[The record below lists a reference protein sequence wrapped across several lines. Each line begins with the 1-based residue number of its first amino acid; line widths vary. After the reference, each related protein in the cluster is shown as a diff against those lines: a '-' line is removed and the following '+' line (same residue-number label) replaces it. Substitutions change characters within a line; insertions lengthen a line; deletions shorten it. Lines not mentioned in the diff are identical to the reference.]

1 MTQMTAAKAIVE
13 VLLREGVEKAFCV
26 PGESYLSILNA
37 LYETPQIELI
47 SGRHEGGV
55 SFMAEGYAKA
65 SGKVGVCFATRGP
78 GATNLSIGLHTAH
91 QDSTPMVAF
100 IGQVESSF
108 RGREGFQEID
118 MAEYFGHLVKWT
130 VELNDAHRVPELVHR
145 AFHMARSGRPGP
157 VLISLPQDVLDE
169 MAEMEFQ
176 ETEILFTPRPDR
188 QAVVKAK
195 EILQQAKRPVM
206 IAGGGVTSTKSAK
219 ELVELAEKLQIPV
232 ATAFRRFDAFPNQHP
247 YYIGQLG
254 VVAAPYL
261 VECVREADVVLALG
275 TRFSQITTQNYTLLT
290 SKTRLIHVDISPD
303 ELNKV
308 YRPALGIVADTKNF
322 ILDMLAELGESGQSE
337 ARESYIQELRKK
349 YEQYS
354 EVRVTSGQDYVNLEG
369 IMGDLMT
376 HLPSD
381 AIITSDAGNFYGWMA
396 KYYRFQEEGT
406 FVGPT
411 SGAMGYALPAAIGA
425 KVAQPEKTVV
435 AYAGDGGFMMTIQE
449 LETAVRN
456 KIPVLAIV
464 ANNNMFGTIR
474 MHQEKH
480 FPERVIATELSNPNF
495 AQIMTSMGGHGELVE
510 KNEDFVAAL
519 QRALASPKPALI
531 EVRIDPQQVSV
542 TGTIEELRAAQ
553 TTKQRLTIV

>member
-1 MTQMTAAKAIVE
+1 MTQMSAAKAIVE

-26 PGESYLSILNA
+26 PGESYLSVLNA

-91 QDSTPMVAF
+91 QDSTPLVAF

-118 MAEYFGHLVKWT
+118 MAEYFSHLVKWT

-157 VLISLPQDVLDE
+157 VLISLPQDVLNE
-169 MAEMEFQ
+169 VAVMEFQ
-176 ETEILFTPRPDR
+176 ETEILSNPRPEH
-188 QAVVKAK
+188 QAVVRAL
-195 EILQQAKRPVM
+195 EILQQAKRPVI
-206 IAGGGVTSTKSAK
+206 IAGGGVTGTKSAR
-219 ELVELAEKLQIPV
+219 ELVELAEKLKAPV

-254 VVAAPYL
+254 VGAAPYL

-290 SKTRLIHVDISPD
+290 SKTKLIHVDISAD

-322 ILDMLAELGESGQSE
+322 MLDLLAELGESSRSE
-337 ARESYIQELRKK
+337 AREAYIQEQRKK

-369 IMGDLMT
+369 IMGDLMN
-376 HLPSD
+376 HLPAD
-381 AIITSDAGNFYGWMA
+381 TIFTSDAGNFYGWMSRH
-396 KYYRFQEEGT
+396 YRFQEEGT

-435 AYAGDGGFMMTIQE
+435 AYAGDGGFMMTVQE

-456 KIPVLAIV
+456 RIPVLAIV
-464 ANNNMFGTIR
+464 ANNNMYGTIR

-495 AQIMTSMGGHGELVE
+495 AEIMINMGGYGELVE
-510 KNEDFVAAL
+510 KNEDFVPAL

-542 TGTIEELRAAQ
+542 AKTIEELRAAQ
-553 TTKQRLTIV
+553 TAIQK

>member
-1 MTQMTAAKAIVE
+1 MTHMTAAKAIVE

-26 PGESYLSILNA
+26 PGESYLSVLNV
-37 LYETPQIELI
+37 LYETPRIELI

-118 MAEYFGHLVKWT
+118 LADYFRHLVKWT
-130 VELNDAHRVPELVHR
+130 VELNDARRVPELVHR

-169 MAEMEFQ
+169 TAEMVFQ
-176 ETEILFTPRPDR
+176 ESEMLSHPRPDR
-188 QAVVKAK
+188 QAVAKAK
-195 EILQQAKRPVM
+195 EILRHAKRPVI

-219 ELVELAEKLQIPV
+219 ELVELAEKLQVPV

-254 VVAAPYL
+254 VGAAPYL

-290 SKTRLIHVDISPD
+290 SGTKLIHVDISPD

-322 ILDMLAELGESGQSE
+322 MLDLLAELGESGQSKERE
-337 ARESYIQELRKK
+337 AYIQEQRKK

-354 EVRVTSGQDYVNLEG
+354 EVRVTSGQHYVNLEG
-369 IMGDLMT
+369 IMGDLMN

-381 AIITSDAGNFYGWMA
+381 TIFTSDAGNFYGWMA
-396 KYYRFQEEGT
+396 KHYRFQEEGT

-435 AYAGDGGFMMTIQE
+435 AYAGDGGFMMTVQE
-449 LETAVRN
+449 LETAVRC

-464 ANNNMFGTIR
+464 ANNNMYGTIR

-480 FPERVIATELSNPNF
+480 FPKRVIATELSNPNF
-495 AQIMTSMGGHGELVE
+495 AQIMTNMGGHGELVE
-510 KNEDFVAAL
+510 KNEDFVPAL
-519 QRALASPKPALI
+519 QRALASSKPALI
-531 EVRIDPQQVSV
+531 EVRIDPQQVSAAR
-542 TGTIEELRAAQ
+542 TIEELRAAQ
-553 TTKQRLTIV
+553 PAKQK

>member
-13 VLLREGVEKAFCV
+13 VLLIEGVEKAFCV
-26 PGESYLSILNA
+26 PGESYLSVLNA

-118 MAEYFGHLVKWT
+118 MAEYFSHLVKWT

-169 MAEMEFQ
+169 LAEMEFQ
-176 ETEILFTPRPDR
+176 ETEILSNPRPDH

-195 EILQQAKRPVM
+195 EILLQAKRPVI
-206 IAGGGVTSTKSAK
+206 IAGGGVTGTKSAK

-254 VVAAPYL
+254 VGAAPFL

-290 SKTRLIHVDISPD
+290 SKTKLIHIDISPD

-308 YRPALGIVADTKNF
+308 YRPTLGIVADTRNF
-322 ILDMLAELGESGQSE
+322 MLDLLAELDESNQSE
-337 ARESYIQELRKK
+337 AREAYIQEQRKK

-381 AIITSDAGNFYGWMA
+381 TIFTSDAGNFYGWMA
-396 KYYRFQEEGT
+396 KHYRFQEEGT

-435 AYAGDGGFMMTIQE
+435 AYAGDGGFMMTVQE

-495 AQIMTSMGGHGELVE
+495 AQLMTNMGGHGELVE
-510 KNEDFVAAL
+510 KNEDFVPAL

-542 TGTIEELRAAQ
+542 ARTIEELRAAQ
-553 TTKQRLTIV
+553 TTKQR

>member
-1 MTQMTAAKAIVE
+1 MTHMTAAKAIVE
-13 VLLREGVEKAFCV
+13 VLLREGVEKAFCI
-26 PGESYLSILNA
+26 PGESYLSVLNV
-37 LYETPQIELI
+37 LYETPRIELI

-118 MAEYFGHLVKWT
+118 LADYFRHLVKWT
-130 VELNDAHRVPELVHR
+130 VELNDARRVPELVHR

-169 MAEMEFQ
+169 TAEMVFQ
-176 ETEILFTPRPDR
+176 ESEMLSHPRPDR
-188 QAVVKAK
+188 QAVAKAK
-195 EILQQAKRPVM
+195 EILRHAKRPVI

-219 ELVELAEKLQIPV
+219 ELVELAEKLQVPV

-254 VVAAPYL
+254 VGAAPYL
-261 VECVREADVVLALG
+261 VECIREADVVLALG

-290 SKTRLIHVDISPD
+290 SGTKLIHVDISPD

-322 ILDMLAELGESGQSE
+322 MLDLLAELGESGQSKERE
-337 ARESYIQELRKK
+337 AYIQEQREK

-354 EVRVTSGQDYVNLEG
+354 EVRVTSGQHYVNLEG
-369 IMGDLMT
+369 IMGDLMN

-381 AIITSDAGNFYGWMA
+381 TIFTSDAGNFYGWMA
-396 KYYRFQEEGT
+396 KHYRFQEEGT

-435 AYAGDGGFMMTIQE
+435 AYAGDGGFMMTVQE
-449 LETAVRN
+449 LETAVRC

-464 ANNNMFGTIR
+464 ANNNMYGTIR

-480 FPERVIATELSNPNF
+480 FPKRVIATELSNPNF
-495 AQIMTSMGGHGELVE
+495 AQIMTNMGGHGELVE
-510 KNEDFVAAL
+510 KNEDFVPAL
-519 QRALASPKPALI
+519 QRALASSKPALI
-531 EVRIDPQQVSV
+531 EVRIDPQQVSAAR
-542 TGTIEELRAAQ
+542 TIEELRAAQ
-553 TTKQRLTIV
+553 PAKQM

>member
-1 MTQMTAAKAIVE
+1 MTHMTAAKAIVE

-26 PGESYLSILNA
+26 PGESYLSVLNV
-37 LYETPQIELI
+37 LYETPRIELI

-118 MAEYFGHLVKWT
+118 LADYFRHLVKWT
-130 VELNDAHRVPELVHR
+130 VELNDARRVPELVHR

-169 MAEMEFQ
+169 TAEMVFQ
-176 ETEILFTPRPDR
+176 ESEILSHPRPDR
-188 QAVVKAK
+188 QAVAKAK
-195 EILQQAKRPVM
+195 EILRHAKRPVI

-219 ELVELAEKLQIPV
+219 ELVELAEKLQVPV

-254 VVAAPYL
+254 VGAAPYL
-261 VECVREADVVLALG
+261 VECIREADVVLALG

-290 SKTRLIHVDISPD
+290 SGTKLIHVDISPD

-322 ILDMLAELGESGQSE
+322 MLDLLAELGESGQSKERE
-337 ARESYIQELRKK
+337 AYIQEQRKK

-354 EVRVTSGQDYVNLEG
+354 EVRVTSGQHYVNLEG
-369 IMGDLMT
+369 IMGDLMN

-381 AIITSDAGNFYGWMA
+381 TIFTSDAGNFYGWMA
-396 KYYRFQEEGT
+396 KHYRFQEEGT

-435 AYAGDGGFMMTIQE
+435 AYAGDGGFMMTVQE
-449 LETAVRN
+449 LETAVRC

-464 ANNNMFGTIR
+464 ANNNMYGTIR

-480 FPERVIATELSNPNF
+480 FPKRVIATELSNPNF
-495 AQIMTSMGGHGELVE
+495 AQIMTNMGGHGELVE
-510 KNEDFVAAL
+510 KNEDFVPAL
-519 QRALASPKPALI
+519 QRALASSKPALI
-531 EVRIDPQQVSV
+531 EVRIDPQQVSAAR
-542 TGTIEELRAAQ
+542 TIEELRAAQ
-553 TTKQRLTIV
+553 PAKQM

>member
-1 MTQMTAAKAIVE
+1 MTHMTAAKAIVE

-26 PGESYLSILNA
+26 PGESYLSVLNV
-37 LYETPQIELI
+37 LYETPRIELI

-118 MAEYFGHLVKWT
+118 LADYFRHLVKWT
-130 VELNDAHRVPELVHR
+130 VELNDARRVPELVHR

-169 MAEMEFQ
+169 TAEMVFQ
-176 ETEILFTPRPDR
+176 ESEMLSHPRPDR
-188 QAVVKAK
+188 QAVAKAK
-195 EILQQAKRPVM
+195 EILRHAKRPVI

-219 ELVELAEKLQIPV
+219 ELVELAEKLQVPV

-254 VVAAPYL
+254 VGAAPYL
-261 VECVREADVVLALG
+261 VECIREADVVLALG

-290 SKTRLIHVDISPD
+290 SGTKLIHVDISPD

-322 ILDMLAELGESGQSE
+322 MLDLLAELGESGQSKE
-337 ARESYIQELRKK
+337 RKAYIQEQRKK

-354 EVRVTSGQDYVNLEG
+354 EVRVTSGQHYVNLEG
-369 IMGDLMT
+369 IMGDLMN

-381 AIITSDAGNFYGWMA
+381 TIFTSDAGNFYGWMA
-396 KYYRFQEEGT
+396 KHYRFQEEGT

-435 AYAGDGGFMMTIQE
+435 AYAGDGGFMMTVQE
-449 LETAVRN
+449 LETAVRC

-464 ANNNMFGTIR
+464 ANNNMYGTIR

-480 FPERVIATELSNPNF
+480 FPKRVIATELSNPNF
-495 AQIMTSMGGHGELVE
+495 AQIMTNMGGHGELVE
-510 KNEDFVAAL
+510 KNEDFVPAL
-519 QRALASPKPALI
+519 QRALASSKPALI
-531 EVRIDPQQVSV
+531 EVRIDPQQVSAAR
-542 TGTIEELRAAQ
+542 TIEELRAAQ
-553 TTKQRLTIV
+553 PAKQM

>member
-1 MTQMTAAKAIVE
+1 MTHMTAAKAIVE

-26 PGESYLSILNA
+26 PGESYLSVLNV
-37 LYETPQIELI
+37 LYETPRIELI

-118 MAEYFGHLVKWT
+118 LADYFRHLVKWT
-130 VELNDAHRVPELVHR
+130 VELNDARRVPELVHR

-169 MAEMEFQ
+169 TAEMVFQ
-176 ETEILFTPRPDR
+176 ESEMLSHPRPDR
-188 QAVVKAK
+188 QAVAKAK
-195 EILQQAKRPVM
+195 EILRHAKRPVI

-219 ELVELAEKLQIPV
+219 ELVKLAEKLQVPV

-254 VVAAPYL
+254 VGAAPYL

-290 SKTRLIHVDISPD
+290 SGTKLIHVDISPD

-322 ILDMLAELGESGQSE
+322 MLDLLAELGESGQSKERE
-337 ARESYIQELRKK
+337 AYIQEQRKK

-354 EVRVTSGQDYVNLEG
+354 EVRVTSGQHYVNLEG
-369 IMGDLMT
+369 IMGDLMN

-381 AIITSDAGNFYGWMA
+381 TIFTSDAGNFYGWMA
-396 KYYRFQEEGT
+396 KHYRFQEEGT

-435 AYAGDGGFMMTIQE
+435 AYAGDGGFMMTVQE
-449 LETAVRN
+449 LETAVRC

-464 ANNNMFGTIR
+464 ANNNMYGTIR

-480 FPERVIATELSNPNF
+480 FPKRVIATELSNPNF
-495 AQIMTSMGGHGELVE
+495 AQIMTNMGGHGELVE
-510 KNEDFVAAL
+510 KNEDFVPAL
-519 QRALASPKPALI
+519 QRALASSKPALI
-531 EVRIDPQQVSV
+531 EVRIDPQQVSAAR
-542 TGTIEELRAAQ
+542 TIEELRAAQ
-553 TTKQRLTIV
+553 PAKQK

>member
-1 MTQMTAAKAIVE
+1 MTHMTAAKAIVE

-26 PGESYLSILNA
+26 PGESYLSVLNV
-37 LYETPQIELI
+37 LYETPRIELI

-118 MAEYFGHLVKWT
+118 LADYFRHLVKWT
-130 VELNDAHRVPELVHR
+130 VELNDARRVPELVHR

-169 MAEMEFQ
+169 TAEMVFQ
-176 ETEILFTPRPDR
+176 ESEMLSHPRPDR
-188 QAVVKAK
+188 QAVAKAK
-195 EILQQAKRPVM
+195 EILRHAKRPVI

-219 ELVELAEKLQIPV
+219 ELVELAEKLQVPV

-254 VVAAPYL
+254 VGAAPYL
-261 VECVREADVVLALG
+261 VECIREADVVLALG

-290 SKTRLIHVDISPD
+290 SGTKLIHVDISPD

-322 ILDMLAELGESGQSE
+322 MLDLLAELGESGQSKERE
-337 ARESYIQELRKK
+337 AYIQEQRKK

-354 EVRVTSGQDYVNLEG
+354 EVRVTSGQHYVNLEG
-369 IMGDLMT
+369 IMGDLMN

-381 AIITSDAGNFYGWMA
+381 TIFTSDAGNFYGWMA
-396 KYYRFQEEGT
+396 KHYRFQEEGT

-435 AYAGDGGFMMTIQE
+435 AYAGDGGFMMTVQE
-449 LETAVRN
+449 LETAVRC

-464 ANNNMFGTIR
+464 ANNNMYGTIR

-480 FPERVIATELSNPNF
+480 FPKRVIATELSNPNF
-495 AQIMTSMGGHGELVE
+495 AQIMTNMGGHGELVE
-510 KNEDFVAAL
+510 KNEDFVPAL
-519 QRALASPKPALI
+519 QRALASSKPALI
-531 EVRIDPQQVSV
+531 EVRIDPQQVSAAR
-542 TGTIEELRAAQ
+542 TIEELRAAQ
-553 TTKQRLTIV
+553 PAKQM

>member
-26 PGESYLSILNA
+26 PGESYLSVLNA

-100 IGQVESSF
+100 IGQVERSF

-118 MAEYFGHLVKWT
+118 MAEYFSHLVKWT
-130 VELNDAHRVPELVHR
+130 VELNDAHRVTEIVHR
-145 AFHMARSGRPGP
+145 AFHLAKSGRPGP

-169 MAEMEFQ
+169 VAEMEFQ
-176 ETEILFTPRPDR
+176 ETEILSNPRPDH
-188 QAVVKAK
+188 QAVVRAK
-195 EILQQAKRPVM
+195 EILQQAKRPVI
-206 IAGGGVTSTKSAK
+206 IAGGGVTGTKSAR
-219 ELVELAEKLQIPV
+219 ELVELADKLQAPV

-254 VVAAPYL
+254 VGAAPYL

-275 TRFSQITTQNYTLLT
+275 TRFSQITTQNYTLLASNT
-290 SKTRLIHVDISPD
+290 KLIHVDISPD

-308 YRPALGIVADTKNF
+308 YRPALGIVADSRNF
-322 ILDMLAELGESGQSE
+322 MLDLLAELGESSQSE
-337 ARESYIQELRKK
+337 SREAYIQGQRKK

-354 EVRVTSGQDYVNLEG
+354 EVRATSGQDYVNLEAV
-369 IMGDLMT
+369 MGDLMA
-376 HLPSD
+376 HLPSNT
-381 AIITSDAGNFYGWMA
+381 IFTSDAGNFYGWMA
-396 KYYRFQEEGT
+396 KHYRFQEEGT

-435 AYAGDGGFMMTIQE
+435 AYAGDGGFMMTMQE

-456 KIPVLAIV
+456 RIPVLAIV
-464 ANNNMFGTIR
+464 ANNNMYGTIR

-495 AQIMTSMGGHGELVE
+495 TEIMVSMGGHGELVE
-510 KNEDFVAAL
+510 KNEDFVPAL
-519 QRALASPKPALI
+519 QRALASLKPALI

-542 TGTIEELRAAQ
+542 AKTIEEMRAAQ
-553 TTKQRLTIV
+553 TVKQK